1 MTFIATIEG
10 RCDEDISPKGKT
22 LSLDVQLWQFQFDC
36 VLFLI
41 PSRRV
46 ATFSISLRTPFSRL
60 PLADLN
66 IEKKVGAMKQAMSWT
81 KTDSMKFKKKK
92 YLSIH
97 PIEGLL
103 GCFFTFHNSC
113 FLYLFL
119 FFCFPMPLRLAEW
132 RLKCGRCGDAIWIIR
147 AGGYG
152 TAGRHDCHY

>member
-81 KTDSMKFKKKK
+81 KTDSMKFKKKEISFDPPHWGIAGMFF
-92 YLSIH
+92 YLSQ
-97 PIEGLL
+97 LL
-103 GCFFTFHNSC
+103 FSLSFSF
-113 FLYLFL
+113 FL
-119 FFCFPMPLRLAEW
+119 FPDASPFGRVATEMRSMW
-132 RLKCGRCGDAIWIIR
+132 RCDLD
-147 AGGYG
+147 Y
-152 TAGRHDCHY
+152 